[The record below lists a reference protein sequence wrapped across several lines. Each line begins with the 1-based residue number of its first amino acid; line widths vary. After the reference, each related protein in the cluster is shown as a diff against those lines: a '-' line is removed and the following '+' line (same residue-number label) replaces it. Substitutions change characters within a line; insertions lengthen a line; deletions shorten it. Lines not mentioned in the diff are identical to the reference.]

1 MGSVIDLIEK
11 GPDAYGR
18 LDPDERPGDVISPSQ
33 LTTWMECQQRW
44 AFRKVWGVKEPATV
58 ATAMGRA
65 VHEAIGY
72 AHRCTAET
80 GALLPPAEAIEV
92 FNASWTVEAADVRF
106 TPRHDTDELRHRGA
120 ALVAKYMREA
130 APALNP
136 AAIEVDLPKDAQIG
150 GVRVRG
156 RIDVVEA
163 CGRIRDTKTI
173 CRKPGAMLTANRL
186 QVTMYAMAT
195 PGASGEVAIDYLVK
209 TKGKPQLVQIEDRIT
224 HSDEALVSKLLVDAQ
239 HGMRSGVYLP
249 NRCADSCNRLMCGF
263 ADLCE
268 SEFGGRVPMYPE
280 AS

>member
-1 MGSVIDLIEK
+1 VGAVIELIEK

-18 LDPDERPGDVISPSQ
+18 PDPDERPGDVISPSQ
-33 LTTWMECQQRW
+33 LTTWLGCQQRW
-44 AFRKVWGVKEPATV
+44 AFRKVWKVAETPTV
-58 ATAMGRA
+58 ASAIGRA

-72 AHRCTAET
+72 AHKCTAET

-92 FNASWTVEAADVRF
+92 FNASWTVESADVRF
-106 TPRHDTDELRHRGA
+106 TPRHDPEELRHRGA

-136 AAIEVDLPKDAQIG
+136 AAIEVDLPADAEIG

-173 CRKPGAMLTANRL
+173 CRKPGAMLTANPL
-186 QVTMYAMAT
+186 

-209 TKGKPQLVQIEDRIT
+209 TKNKPQLIQIEDRIT
-224 HSDEALVSKLLVDAQ
+224 HGDEALATKLLVDAQ
-239 HGMRSGVYLP
+239 KGMRSGVHLP
-249 NRCADSCNRLMCGF
+249 NRCADSCNRLMCGY

-268 SEFGGRVPMYPE
+268 TEFGGRVPMYPE